1 MTQEADTV
9 TAATSRD
16 LARIGTDVGV
26 IKILF
31 FFNPGSGADLAN
43 CHSLT
48 FTV

>member
-26 IKILF
+26 IKILIF
-31 FFNPGSGADLAN
+31 
-43 CHSLT
+43 LT
-48 FTV
+48 LVQALI